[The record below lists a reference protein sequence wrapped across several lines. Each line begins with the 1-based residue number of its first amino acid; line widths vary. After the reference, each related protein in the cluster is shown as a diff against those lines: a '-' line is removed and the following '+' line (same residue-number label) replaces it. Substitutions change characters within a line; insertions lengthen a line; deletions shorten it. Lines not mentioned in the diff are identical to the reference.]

1 MITIETPTTTLEV
14 RADTPA
20 VEHRFNRSASRTRAG
35 VLVVVGD
42 QLSEPTH
49 LTLRVRVADPAE
61 ADGVTAWKALLAAAR
76 AATHIHLH
84 DSVVPVLALA
94 RSRSTHHGTWWE
106 VELTWL
112 PAGLRAARGVPI
124 EVDPPPDPTSIP
136 WLLIGPGLI
145 LSAGPGTG
153 IVWRIPE

>member
-1 MITIETPTTTLEV
+1 MITIETPTTSLEV

-20 VEHRFNRSASRTRAG
+20 VEHHVNRSAARTRAG

-49 LTLRVRVADPAE
+49 LTLRVRVADPLE
-61 ADGVTAWKALLAAAR
+61 ADAVTAWRQLLATAR
-76 AATHIHLH
+76 AAVRIHLH

-112 PAGLRAARGVPI
+112 PAGLKAARGQPI
-124 EVDPPPDPTSIP
+124 EVDPPPDPASIP

-145 LSAGPGTG
+145 LLAGPGAG